1 MPASPL
7 GRRLDE
13 RGAATVLVAL
23 LLVVLMT
30 AAALAVDVGLLATA
44 RTEAQRTADMAA
56 HAGASA
62 LIYSPSSEAAA
73 RSEAISFAAKNDF
86 STAQIGQ

>member
-1 MPASPL
+1 MSTSRSP
-7 GRRLDE
+7 RRLDE
-13 RGAATVLVAL
+13 RGAAFVLIAV
-23 LLVVLMT
+23 LLVLCIA

-62 LIYSPSSEAAA
+62 LILSPNS
-73 RSEAISFAAKNDF
+73 
-86 STAQIGQ
+86 